1 MRITFQPVRPTRS
14 GFALVIVLAFL
25 VASLVVFAS
34 VMYWATS
41 DARITQ
47 RNNAFNQSEAAAE
60 SASEFVISKMM
71 SDFNNLCL
79 NATNSYNTLIPPTNG
94 WPVLYQFSAT
104 NGDPSLSVFV
114 SIGPTNWSAIPSQF
128 TGLSG
133 LGQNCIIACTATPLG
148 QPANIPATVAETVWF
163 GTIPVFQYAV
173 FYNVV
178 LEINPGAAFTIN
190 GRVHCNTNIFCT
202 GASVG
207 SPLTFLNSVDLSGS
221 YSNTPS
227 PADPQNGPGGANRS
241 GNVSMPANN
250 PKHNTDTLNLP
261 LGNSASN
268 YTFAAIESM
277 LQLPPATY
285 ALGTAAAYTTNGQ
298 VYFANRADLVITNDF
313 ATGTNITVFYQNQ
326 NNSANYL
333 TTVLPDV
340 TNSAPTTYSYTY
352 TTNNITH
359 VVKCTATN
367 VVTLGYTNIF
377 YSYVTNVAFYDYRE
391 GDTVKALQIDIAKL
405 GAWLTN
411 TSGTGGSQY
420 ENDSAGGSASTMDVG
435 HVINS
440 IYVFNSISNITGQL
454 PAVRLVHG
462 EQLPTNTVPNSN
474 GAYRRSGLGIA
485 TAQPIYVE
493 GNYNVTTDLVHFA
506 YTLGSTT
513 NNTLPACLIGDAV
526 TLLSS
531 NFTDNASGGTENP
544 APNQTIITLNAA
556 CFEGIVP
563 SNTNYYSGGLENF
576 LRLLENWGSSRT
588 VVYNGSIVV
597 MFPSVYATGHWGGAY
612 YGAPNRAWGFDTT
625 FTQPSGLPPLCPSLK
640 GDARAAWTYR

>member
-25 VASLVVFAS
+25 MASLVVFAS

-41 DARITQ
+41 DAKNTQ

-94 WPVLYQFSAT
+94 WPILYQFSAT
-104 NGDPSLSVFV
+104 NSAPGLSVFV

-128 TGLSG
+128 TGLNG

-178 LEINPGAAFTIN
+178 LEINPGAAFSIN

-202 GASVG
+202 GSG
-207 SPLTFLNSVDLSGS
+207 TGTGQLFFLIPVDLSGT
-221 YSNTPS
+221 YTNNPS
-227 PADPQNGPGGANRS
+227 PADPQNYGKRT
-241 GNVSMPANN
+241 GNVSMPSGS
-250 PKHNTDTLNLP
+250 PKYNADTLNLP

-277 LQLPPATY
+277 LQLPPTNY

-333 TTVLPDV
+333 TKIAKDM
-340 TNSAPTTYSYTY
+340 TNILT
-352 TTNNITH
+352 
-359 VVKCTATN
+359 TATN
-367 VVTLGYTNIF
+367 IISIIHTNSTYVTNFSYTFVTNIF
-377 YSYVTNVAFYDYRE
+377 FSYVTNVAFYDYRE

-405 GAWLTN
+405 GAWLSN

-474 GAYRRSGLGIA
+474 GAYRRSGLGVA

-544 APNQTIITLNAA
+544 APSQTIITLNAA

-576 LRLLENWGSSRT
+576 LRLLENWGTSRT